1 MVLLDVRNLRT
12 SFKLRGTTLNAV
24 NGVSFSLTR
33 GETLGI
39 VGESG
44 SGKTVLCHS
53 IMGLLQKPPAH
64 ISGSAIFGTLDL
76 VSCSDKEIR
85 KVRGDRISMIFQ
97 DPQAAFNPY
106 LRICD
111 QLIEPLLYHR
121 KLSRKSAMNHALSM
135 LDKTGIPDPSSRIR
149 SYPHEFSGGMLQ
161 RAMIAMA
168 LVTHPEI
175 LIADEPTTA
184 LDVTVQM
191 QILQLLK
198 DLQKQLSMS
207 VIFITHNLGIVAGFC
222 DRVLV
227 MYAGRILESAPGDEL
242 FLNTA
247 HPYTKAL
254 IRSVPSLGESSTELL
269 SIEGTPP
276 DLTKEIIGCPFA
288 QRCPCRA
295 EICTEGDMELYPAG
309 DSHFTSCIRFLKGEI
324 TL

>member
-1 MVLLDVRNLRT
+1 MILDVRNLRT
-12 SFKLRGTTLNAV
+12 TFKLRGTTLRAV
-24 NGVSFSLTR
+24 NGVSFGLQK

-53 IMGLLQKPPAH
+53 IMQLLPKPPAD
-64 ISGSAIFGTLDL
+64 ISGSALFGLQDL
-76 VSCSDKEIR
+76 ISCSSKDIR
-85 KVRGDRISMIFQ
+85 NIRGNRISMVFQ

-121 KLSRKSAMNHALSM
+121 RLSRRTAMDKVLSI
-135 LDKTGIPDPSSRIR
+135 LEQTGIADPSRR
-149 SYPHEFSGGMLQ
+149 CRCYPHEFSGGMLQ

-168 LVTHPEI
+168 LITHPEI

-184 LDVTVQM
+184 LDVTIQM

-198 DLQKQLSMS
+198 SLQRQLSMS

-222 DRVLV
+222 DRVPV
-227 MYAGRILESAPGDEL
+227 MYAGQILESASGEDL
-242 FLNTA
+242 FLHTA

-254 IRSVPSLGESSTELL
+254 IRSVPLLHVNSGELY

-276 DLTKEIIGCPFA
+276 DLTKEIKGCPFA
-288 QRCPCRA
+288 PRCA
-295 EICTEGDMELYPAG
+295 YAQGECTEEDATAG
-309 DSHFTSCIRFLKGEI
+309 LVGESHFTSCRRVLKGEI
-324 TL
+324 SL